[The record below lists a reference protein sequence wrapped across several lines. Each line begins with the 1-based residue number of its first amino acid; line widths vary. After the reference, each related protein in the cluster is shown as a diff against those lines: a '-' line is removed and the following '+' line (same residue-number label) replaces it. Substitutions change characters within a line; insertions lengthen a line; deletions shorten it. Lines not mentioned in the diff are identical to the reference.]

1 MRIFF
6 FPLLFLLLTSCSWL
20 FKGNH
25 EYANDFNS
33 MDKNA
38 MAKKYYTLSANQ
50 KIDFS
55 RLKKKESYIRYSNN
69 DVFKILIF
77 NDDGY
82 VYSSQLMPLEMLKK
96 PIPTQQL
103 YRDGLFS
110 INDDVLKIES
120 IAMSPGNVYSVI
132 EEGIIRN
139 DTVFMQKSYDA
150 KRQKNIRK
158 LSGEFT
164 LFAKAKV
171 FAFGDDV
178 YIESGK

>member
-6 FPLLFLLLTSCSWL
+6 FLLLFLLLTSCSWL

-33 MDKNA
+33 MDKNE
-38 MAKKYYTLSANQ
+38 MAKKYYTLSVNQ

-55 RLKKKESYIRYSNN
+55 RLKEKESYVRYSNN
-69 DVFKILIF
+69 DVFQVLIF

-96 PIPTQQL
+96 PIPTQRL
-103 YRDGLFS
+103 YRGGLFS

-150 KRQKNIRK
+150 KTQNTIRK

-164 LFAKAKV
+164 LFAKVKV
-171 FAFGDDV
+171 FVFGDDV